1 MEYEK
6 IQKAMENIDN
16 IAKYLNDQGFSFVI
30 TAKSIEPISNYDC
43 IISCHN
49 KQEEP

>member
-30 TAKSIEPISNYDC
+30 TGKSIKPISNYDC

-49 KQEEP
+49 KQEES